1 MNILEIILG
10 VFAIVLAVSG
20 FRKGFVRKLAS
31 MLSLVLSVAL
41 VSAALPYV
49 TDFLRN
55 ETPVYE
61 YIVDKS
67 DEIVAAQ
74 AAELLQK
81 ELPDN
86 RQISRSEAE
95 RAVFDRADQTELIDE
110 LPVPLALKDMLLD
123 YNNEEGYKNLQ
134 ASGFL
139 DYVSRFIASMILN
152 AIAFLVSVLLVQ
164 IILRVAIAALDL
176 LAHVPILHTVNRM
189 AGMLLGLL
197 QALAGIWIFFL
208 IVSMISGTEAGLQLL
223 GMIQGSRILS
233 GLYESNLF
241 VKIVLKCSVFL

>member
-10 VFAIVLAVSG
+10 VFTIVLAVSG

-41 VSAALPYV
+41 VSVALPYV

-95 RAVFDRADQTELIDE
+95 GAVLDRADQTELIDE

-134 ASGFL
+134 ASCFL

-176 LAHVPILHTVNRM
+176 LAHAPILHTVNRM

-197 QALAGIWIFFL
+197 QALAGVWIFFL
-208 IVSMISGTEAGLQLL
+208 IVSMISGTETGLQLL
-223 GMIQGSRILS
+223 GMIQESRILS

>member
-10 VFAIVLAVSG
+10 VFTIVLAVSG

-95 RAVFDRADQTELIDE
+95 GAVFDRADQTELIDE

-176 LAHVPILHTVNRM
+176 LAHAPILHTVNRM

-223 GMIQGSRILS
+223 GMIQESRILS